1 MYGFLDSES
10 ESDSSS
16 SPNVKNSQLGA
27 LQNICLDNVYM
38 NYLKKKAEEKPKRK
52 KRSNHHKRSKGRSQ
66 GPIKD
71 KSSSDSSCSSSPTHR
86 AATNKEVSA
95 KKGEKVNKNQSK
107 GDHLLLNL
115 MQKNVK
121 EGEFTPEQKT
131 LYEAHDVLMDEY
143 KRRKEQRQKV
153 GGMFKRNRRSLKSI
167 LQSAMAKGHT
177 ESDLQLKAR
186 SKDLQNRRKEKK
198 KRNLTS
204 FAAIVDADKI

>member
-1 MYGFLDSES
+1 MFISDSES
-10 ESDSSS
+10 ESGSSS

-38 NYLKKKAEEKPKRK
+38 NYLKKKAEEKPKTK
-52 KRSNHHKRSKGRSQ
+52 KRSKYHKRSQGRRQ

-71 KSSSDSSCSSSPTHR
+71 NSSSDSSCSSSPTHSK
-86 AATNKEVSA
+86 NKERSA
-95 KKGEKVNKNQSK
+95 KKREKKNKNQTK
-107 GDHLLLNL
+107 DDHLLINL
-115 MQKNVK
+115 IQKNVK

-131 LYEAHDVLMDEY
+131 LYEAHDVLMEEY
-143 KRRKEQRQKV
+143 KRRKDQRHKV
-153 GGMFKRNRRSLKSI
+153 GGLFKKNTRNLRSI
-167 LQSAMAKGHT
+167 LQNAMAKGRHM

-198 KRNLTS
+198 KRNFTS